1 MSGSAMLLE
10 DKVSELSTVEN
21 AKAYSLTSEK
31 FTFCI
36 DLLEISAHNFNSDY
50 WVNALEDNFGIAQA
64 DILDIINFSDHPDS
78 NLCC

>member
-36 DLLEISAHNFNSDY
+36 DLLELSAHNFNSDY
-50 WVNALEDNFGIAQA
+50 WVNALEDNFDA
-64 DILDIINFSDHPDS
+64 IN
-78 NLCC
+78 NAKGKG